1 MLLSRVNVERILAL
15 LVGCLGMIAAGS
27 VYAFGAYTNAVKAHF
42 NYTQSQVE
50 ILGSMSNFGISLG
63 FPAGMMCERFG
74 PRWTSLAA
82 LLIASLGY
90 SLLYSTTLTQPFYHK
105 NVWLQYIYFFISGFG
120 CIFMYMASLTTSMNN
135 FHPKH
140 RGKVVGILDA
150 SFSGGP
156 ALFSALYGTVF
167 AVGHTKDEENQ
178 NLGGFY
184 LMTAIAFGVVG
195 ALGILLLK
203 HVTFDID
210 IEVSKIINADGGE
223 EEEDQRTTVQA
234 KPEQREITGVKL
246 IRRFDFHYLLWA
258 YIFCA
263 GLQLTFQNNQ
273 GTYLKSYNLE
283 KYTTLFTTL
292 NPIAGIVSKFF
303 AGFLS
308 DAIMHK
314 VPRAGVLLIFNV
326 VQTICLGL
334 CIFFSDNL
342 VLFTIV
348 DIVIGF
354 ANGALWCLTPTMISE
369 FYGMKNFARNWGTM
383 MLGNAFGGLAM
394 QEIFGALY
402 DLKTDSD
409 NQCFGLHCFTWSFIM
424 ITVLSLCATV
434 FHFGL
439 LQKKLDETKYEG
451 ENDYVEM
458 CCTPDGQ
465 NETSLK
471 Y

>member
-1 MLLSRVNVERILAL
+1 MLFNKTNVERILAL
-15 LVGCLGMIAAGS
+15 IIGCLGMIAAGS
-27 VYAFGAYTNAVKAHF
+27 IYAFGAYITSVKAHF

-63 FPAGMMCERFG
+63 FPAGMMCEKLG

-82 LLIASLGY
+82 LLIATLGY
-90 SLLYSTTLTQPFYHK
+90 SLLYSTTFTEPFYHK
-105 NVWLQYIYFFISGFG
+105 NVWLQYIYYFLSGFG
-120 CIFMYMASLTTSMNN
+120 AIFMYMASLTTSMTN

-156 ALFSALYGTVF
+156 ALFSALYGTIF
-167 AVGHTKDEENQ
+167 ARGHTKDEQNQ

-184 LMTAIAFGVVG
+184 LMEAISFAVVG
-195 ALGILLLK
+195 ALGILFLK
-203 HVTFDID
+203 QVTFDFD
-210 IEVSKIINADGGE
+210 LEVTRTVNSDTL
-223 EEEDQRTTVQA
+223 EDQTSI
-234 KPEQREITGVKL
+234 KHEHKEQREITGLKL
-246 IRRFDFHYLLWA
+246 IRRFDYHYLLWA

-292 NPIAGIVSKFF
+292 NPIAGVVSKFF

-308 DAIMHK
+308 DAIVHK
-314 VPRAGVLLIFNV
+314 IPRSGILLIFNV

-342 VLFTIV
+342 ILFTII
-348 DIVIGF
+348 DLVIGF
-354 ANGALWCLTPTMISE
+354 ANGALWCLTPTMMSE
-369 FYGMKNFARNWGTM
+369 FYGMKNFARNWGSM

-402 DLKTDSD
+402 DLKTDSN

-424 ITVLSLCATV
+424 LTVLSFCATI
-434 FHFGL
+434 FHLGL
-439 LQKKLDETKYEG
+439 LQKKLDEKKYEG
-451 ENDYVEM
+451 ENNYVEL
-458 CCTPDGQ
+458 CCSKDEENGNPVR
-465 NETSLK
+465 